1 MTGSERREKIISII
15 ENSESPVPGR
25 ELASLCGVSRQVIV
39 QDMALIR
46 TSGRPVL
53 STSRGYVINE
63 APEVSRVFKVRHTDE
78 QIEDELSCIVDLG
91 GRVCS
96 VMVNHR
102 VYGRVEAPLKISSRR
117 KIREFMTDIAMGKS
131 SPLKNITS
139 DYHYHTIEAE
149 SEEVLDLIEEQLRE
163 KGYLVE

>member
-63 APEVSRVFKVRHTDE
+63 ARHTDE

>member
-1 MTGSERREKIISII
+1 MQRHG
-15 ENSESPVPGR
+15 ESQ
-25 ELASLCGVSRQVIV
+25 SLRK
-39 QDMALIR
+39 
-46 TSGRPVL
+46 
-53 STSRGYVINE
+53 SRG
-63 APEVSRVFKVRHTDE
+63 
-78 QIEDELSCIVDLG
+78 
-91 GRVCS
+91 
-96 VMVNHR
+96 
-102 VYGRVEAPLKISSRR
+102 PLKISSRR